1 MQNEIT
7 VSVFFGFISSVL
19 LAVVAYFIRQ
29 LHSDFKKMELDLNEV
44 KTMALIIKTEFKNSY
59 DLMNQ
64 KVEYLEQRIN
74 KLELNQIKIQK
85 MKSRNLNL
93 VSRVQEPTPKWFR
106 IVRNIGLAL
115 SAVGGVLVAAP
126 VALPAAVVSV
136 GGYLLLGGTI
146 IGAVS
151 QTAVSAEE
159 YGDKNRKSRENS
171 TENSSAAS
179 EK

>member
-1 MQNEIT
+1 
-7 VSVFFGFISSVL
+7 
-19 LAVVAYFIRQ
+19 
-29 LHSDFKKMELDLNEV
+29 
-44 KTMALIIKTEFKNSY
+44 
-59 DLMNQ
+59 
-64 KVEYLEQRIN
+64 
-74 KLELNQIKIQK
+74 

-159 YGDKNRKSRENS
+159 YGDKNLKSRENS
-171 TENSSAAS
+171 KENSSAAS

>member
-1 MQNEIT
+1 
-7 VSVFFGFISSVL
+7 
-19 LAVVAYFIRQ
+19 
-29 LHSDFKKMELDLNEV
+29 
-44 KTMALIIKTEFKNSY
+44 
-59 DLMNQ
+59 
-64 KVEYLEQRIN
+64 
-74 KLELNQIKIQK
+74 
-85 MKSRNLNL
+85 MKQRNLNL
-93 VSRVQEPTPKWFR
+93 VSRIQEPTPKWFR

-136 GGYLLLGGTI
+136 GGYLLLGGSI

-171 TENSSAAS
+171 TENSSATS

>member
-1 MQNEIT
+1 
-7 VSVFFGFISSVL
+7 
-19 LAVVAYFIRQ
+19 
-29 LHSDFKKMELDLNEV
+29 
-44 KTMALIIKTEFKNSY
+44 
-59 DLMNQ
+59 
-64 KVEYLEQRIN
+64 
-74 KLELNQIKIQK
+74 

-115 SAVGGVLVAAP
+115 SAIGGVLVAAP
-126 VALPAAVVSV
+126 IALPAAVVSV

-159 YGDKNRKSRENS
+159 YGDKNRKSQENS
-171 TENSSAAS
+171 MENSSAAS

>member
-1 MQNEIT
+1 
-7 VSVFFGFISSVL
+7 
-19 LAVVAYFIRQ
+19 
-29 LHSDFKKMELDLNEV
+29 
-44 KTMALIIKTEFKNSY
+44 
-59 DLMNQ
+59 
-64 KVEYLEQRIN
+64 
-74 KLELNQIKIQK
+74 

-159 YGDKNRKSRENS
+159 YGDKNRKSLENS
-171 TENSSAAS
+171 AENSSAAS

>member
-1 MQNEIT
+1 
-7 VSVFFGFISSVL
+7 
-19 LAVVAYFIRQ
+19 
-29 LHSDFKKMELDLNEV
+29 
-44 KTMALIIKTEFKNSY
+44 
-59 DLMNQ
+59 
-64 KVEYLEQRIN
+64 
-74 KLELNQIKIQK
+74 

-159 YGDKNRKSRENS
+159 YGDKNRKSRENF

>member
-1 MQNEIT
+1 
-7 VSVFFGFISSVL
+7 
-19 LAVVAYFIRQ
+19 
-29 LHSDFKKMELDLNEV
+29 
-44 KTMALIIKTEFKNSY
+44 
-59 DLMNQ
+59 
-64 KVEYLEQRIN
+64 
-74 KLELNQIKIQK
+74 

-126 VALPAAVVSV
+126 IALPAAVVSV

-171 TENSSAAS
+171 TDNSPGESGNQP
-179 EK
+179 

>member
-1 MQNEIT
+1 
-7 VSVFFGFISSVL
+7 
-19 LAVVAYFIRQ
+19 
-29 LHSDFKKMELDLNEV
+29 
-44 KTMALIIKTEFKNSY
+44 
-59 DLMNQ
+59 
-64 KVEYLEQRIN
+64 
-74 KLELNQIKIQK
+74 

-126 VALPAAVVSV
+126 VTLPAAVVSV

-171 TENSSAAS
+171 AENSSAAS

>member
-1 MQNEIT
+1 
-7 VSVFFGFISSVL
+7 
-19 LAVVAYFIRQ
+19 
-29 LHSDFKKMELDLNEV
+29 
-44 KTMALIIKTEFKNSY
+44 
-59 DLMNQ
+59 
-64 KVEYLEQRIN
+64 
-74 KLELNQIKIQK
+74 

-126 VALPAAVVSV
+126 VVLPAGIVTV
-136 GGYLLLGGTI
+136 GGWLLLGGSV
-146 IGAVS
+146 IGAIS

>member
-1 MQNEIT
+1 
-7 VSVFFGFISSVL
+7 
-19 LAVVAYFIRQ
+19 
-29 LHSDFKKMELDLNEV
+29 
-44 KTMALIIKTEFKNSY
+44 
-59 DLMNQ
+59 
-64 KVEYLEQRIN
+64 
-74 KLELNQIKIQK
+74 
-85 MKSRNLNL
+85 MKRRNLNL

-171 TENSSAAS
+171 TENSPD
-179 EK
+179 ETKQ

>member
-1 MQNEIT
+1 M
-7 VSVFFGFISSVL
+7 
-19 LAVVAYFIRQ
+19 
-29 LHSDFKKMELDLNEV
+29 
-44 KTMALIIKTEFKNSY
+44 
-59 DLMNQ
+59 
-64 KVEYLEQRIN
+64 
-74 KLELNQIKIQK
+74 
-85 MKSRNLNL
+85 
-93 VSRVQEPTPKWFR
+93 
-106 IVRNIGLAL
+106 
-115 SAVGGVLVAAP
+115 AAP

>member
-1 MQNEIT
+1 
-7 VSVFFGFISSVL
+7 
-19 LAVVAYFIRQ
+19 
-29 LHSDFKKMELDLNEV
+29 
-44 KTMALIIKTEFKNSY
+44 
-59 DLMNQ
+59 
-64 KVEYLEQRIN
+64 
-74 KLELNQIKIQK
+74 

-106 IVRNIGLAL
+106 ILRNLGLAL

-151 QTAVSAEE
+151 QTAISQEE
-159 YGDKNRKSRENS
+159 YGDRNPKSGENFPENS
-171 TENSSAAS
+171 PGESGNQP
-179 EK
+179 